1 MSKLAKSLSVVSG
14 FTMISRVLGLLR
26 DILFFSCFGSGAIAS
41 AFILAFTLPNLFRRM
56 LGEGTLSS
64 AFIPVFAEEL
74 EKRGMGS
81 AHRILNQVL
90 SRLALFLVCLCAVV
104 CLLSFFVPDSW
115 QLARKWMD
123 GAFLNAIVFPY
134 VLFICMAAI
143 IVGTLNTHRSFFAGA
158 FSPII
163 LNLSMIGTLILG
175 KWGMG
180 LDGMGLAMA
189 LCIGVVVGGIAQLA
203 MPWLQLRWQKAW
215 KWELDLQNSEQ
226 LNRIRSLFWVGAFGA
241 AVAQINILVSRFLAY
256 SLDDQ
261 GALPYLFLSARLIEL
276 PLGVFAIAISTVLFP
291 ELARSSGSSD
301 DRGFEEIFAR
311 GFRLTLAIT
320 LPAAIGLGMLAEP
333 VLSVLFQW
341 GRFGVGDVA
350 QAAKVLYVSAAA
362 LPFYALSAYLV
373 KAFHSRKQMKPPLF
387 AGIVSF
393 AVNLGLSLFLMNRYG
408 VIGLAWANVGS
419 SCAQTLILLI
429 QLKNV
434 SLWNYLKPAPF
445 YVLSIM
451 ISSAGMAGGL
461 YILEPLV
468 AIDDSQAGSLWKLCL
483 LIPAGVLIKFFLL
496 LAFGFPEAGS
506 AARKIRVFCGKLFA

>member
-14 FTMISRVLGLLR
+14 FTMISRVLGLFR
-26 DILFFSCFGSGAIAS
+26 DILFFSCFGSSAIAS

-64 AFIPVFAEEL
+64 AFIPVFAEDL
-74 EKRGMGS
+74 EKRGLAS
-81 AHRILNQVL
+81 SHRILNQVL
-90 SRLALFLVCLCAVV
+90 SRLALFLVCLCVVV
-104 CLLSFFVPDSW
+104 CLLSLFIPDSW
-115 QLARKWMD
+115 HLARKWMD
-123 GAFLNAIVFPY
+123 GASLNAIVFPY
-134 VLFICMAAI
+134 VLLICMSAI
-143 IVGTLNTHRSFFAGA
+143 VVGALNTHRSFFAGA

-163 LNLSMIGTLILG
+163 LNVSMIGALILG

-180 LDGMGLAMA
+180 LDGMRLATV
-189 LCIGVVVGGIAQLA
+189 LCIGVVVGGIVQLA

-215 KWELDLQNSEQ
+215 KWELDLKNSEQ
-226 LNRIRSLFWVGAFGA
+226 LSRIRSLFWVGAFGA
-241 AVAQINILVSRFLAY
+241 AVAQINVLVSRFLAY

-291 ELARSSGSSD
+291 ELARSSGASD
-301 DRGFEEIFAR
+301 DRGFEDFFAR

-333 VLSVLFQW
+333 ILSVLFQW
-341 GRFGVGDVA
+341 GRFGVEDVA
-350 QAAKVLYVSAAA
+350 QATKVLYVSVAA

-373 KAFHSRKQMKPPLF
+373 KAFHARKQMKPPLF

-408 VIGLAWANVGS
+408 VIGLAWANVVA
-419 SCAQTLILLI
+419 SCAQTLILLM

-434 SLWNYLKPAPF
+434 SFWNYLKPSPF
-445 YVLSIM
+445 FVLSSLIA
-451 ISSAGMAGGL
+451 SAGMAGGIFL
-461 YILEPLV
+461 LQSLV
-468 AIDDSQAGSLWKLCL
+468 EIDDSQIGSLWKLCL
-483 LIPAGVLIKFFLL
+483 FIPAGILMQFFFL
-496 LAFGFPEAGS
+496 LAFGFPEVRSG
-506 AARKIRVFCGKLFA
+506 ARKFRNSFGKLFG